1 MQIDWY
7 VFLSLSGEKELDLY
21 DEFPTKSN
29 IIDSEETLQVAITR
43 ITQTWSEW
51 CENWDINCM
60 GYKFNSIDLYLE
72 RFLRVSSL
80 SKRMIWIDSS
90 KVIG

>member
-7 VFLSLSGEKELDLY
+7 VFLSLSEGKELDLY

-43 ITQTWSEW
+43 ITHTWSEW
-51 CENWDINCM
+51 CENWDKNCM
-60 GYKFNSIDLYLE
+60 GYKFNSIYLYLGE
-72 RFLRVSSL
+72 ISS
-80 SKRMIWIDSS
+80 S
-90 KVIG
+90 